1 MIACHRKLGMLFLDD
16 EIVKAF
22 LLRELIAQAHTIIIY
37 TETDS
42 DVTLGR
48 CLVQV
53 YLHLVVVVTDGSSL
67 TPYWLPGLIEGR
79 CLAAGLCE
87 TIHQTGF
94 LHALRGML
102 ILSQLQSEMRWLAHS
117 LSLIAHLVGRLSLF
131 GQRESYRDVAVRR
144 LNGLGCCQHRE
155 QEAHY

>member
-1 MIACHRKLGMLFLDD
+1 MIACHGKLCMFLLNH

-37 TETDS
+37 AKTDS

-48 CLVQV
+48 CLIQV
-53 YLHLVVVVTDGSSL
+53 YLHLVIVVADGSSL

-79 CLAAGLCE
+79 CLAASLCE

-94 LHALRGML
+94 FHALRGML

-131 GQRESYRDVAVRR
+131 G
-144 LNGLGCCQHRE
+144 
-155 QEAHY
+155 